1 MTVTDCCPCT
11 EFLLPPKC
19 KFTLLL
25 SLFDREKI
33 QKETTPNQEGVGK
46 QWEKRSIL
54 FPYWIWT
61 TTTTI
66 TETKWMNEWMRIRI
80 PPPQIANK
88 EFIYLCTAV
97 AAAASPDRRKK
108 KKSRG
113 KCEWMKKLEWKR
125 RRRLHFTKKRLWKK
139 VNQRASAG
147 RGFFARVVEIIIITQ
162 FQFALGEIVCRLEGK
177 GGGGGGCTP
186 GRRWIHLHAQSA
198 AAARL
203 NQSKVREQKWAS
215 EYQCSTCLQL
225 CLPCWTNLKNNC
237 TNWKWLRLD
246 GKEKEDG
253 RERKRRGKN
262 METDRIRKGGRA
274 HTHTHTHTHCSH
286 LMSLTFDSN

>member
-1 MTVTDCCPCT
+1 MDSKQHQQQQQQWQKVTWFEVYHYTFHGVHFNWLIRAAFKCLKSQLKEQPSVETNLPLLVNQSSSSSSRNLLACKLNSFVQSETEETVKQGKTVDRDKWNWKEKGRT
-11 EFLLPPKC
+11 ETAVKVTVVPALNSSYHPNVNSLSS
-19 KFTLLL
+19 LGL
-25 SLFDREKI
+25 SLFFDREKI
-33 QKETTPNQEGVGK
+33 QKETTPNQEGVGR

-61 TTTTI
+61 TATTI

-139 VNQRASAG
+139 WTSEW
-147 RGFFARVVEIIIITQ
+147 ARVE
-162 FQFALGEIVCRLEGK
+162 
-177 GGGGGGCTP
+177 
-186 GRRWIHLHAQSA
+186 
-198 AAARL
+198 
-203 NQSKVREQKWAS
+203 AS
-215 EYQCSTCLQL
+215 LQ
-225 CLPCWTNLKNNC
+225 
-237 TNWKWLRLD
+237 
-246 GKEKEDG
+246 G
-253 RERKRRGKN
+253 
-262 METDRIRKGGRA
+262 
-274 HTHTHTHTHCSH
+274 
-286 LMSLTFDSN
+286 